1 MQRIQTSARFAA
13 DGSVTLKAPGM
24 AVPGEHPVTLVLEDE
39 SSGIPDFSVLSQA
52 ALAKVWDNPED
63 SIYDLAHI

>member
-1 MQRIQTSARFAA
+1 MQRIHTIARFAA

-24 AVPGEHPVTLVLEDE
+24 AVAGEHPVTLVVEDQP
-39 SSGIPDFSVLSQA
+39 SDSADFGGLSQP

-63 SIYDLAHI
+63 SIYDEL